1 MHSISSAAK
10 SGLVP
15 RACYQVNPIFPCQ
28 CRSSN
33 TSPSYETHLFSNL
46 NLGSFSLLIGRLF
59 WVGMS
64 RPSPIP
70 SSSAP
75 KKSFCPRRQLSA
87 LLLTHQ
93 RRFVTKTPLLLLP
106 SDHRRLSNTLFNHLP
121 QSRLF
126 MMNNLSHRVPRSED
140 FVCMVDWRLE
150 DSISKGKAN
159 VFPVSHGFY
168 GFQPISRSS

>member
-33 TSPSYETHLFSNL
+33 TSPSYETFLGRDVETITYPLFL
-46 NLGSFSLLIGRLF
+46 
-59 WVGMS
+59 
-64 RPSPIP
+64 SPQKI
-70 SSSAP
+70 
-75 KKSFCPRRQLSA
+75 FFVLRRQLSA

-93 RRFVTKTPLLLLP
+93 RRFVTKTPLLLP

-126 MMNNLSHRVPRSED
+126 MMNNLSQRVPRPED

-150 DSISKGKAN
+150 GEGERLS
-159 VFPVSHGFY
+159 PLGFELN
-168 GFQPISRSS
+168 